1 MTTVLIDDDEAEQI
15 ARQKHRKRVRY
26 FRYAFAQAKEALG
39 DTSEPFYYLLEG
51 LYHNGETVVPVQMA
65 GSSLEECVQKL
76 KDADPN
82 FGLGELTFTGG
93 WVCPD
98 YDVTAQVRSLV

>member
-1 MTTVLIDDDEAEQI
+1 MENDDEVE
-15 ARQKHRKRVRY
+15 RRRKRNKWVSMY
-26 FRYAFAQAKEALG
+26 HAMGDQARDDLRDF
-39 DTSEPFYYLLEG
+39 DTVNYYLLEG

-93 WVCPD
+93 WVCAD
-98 YDVTAQVRSLV
+98 YDVTRQVRELV